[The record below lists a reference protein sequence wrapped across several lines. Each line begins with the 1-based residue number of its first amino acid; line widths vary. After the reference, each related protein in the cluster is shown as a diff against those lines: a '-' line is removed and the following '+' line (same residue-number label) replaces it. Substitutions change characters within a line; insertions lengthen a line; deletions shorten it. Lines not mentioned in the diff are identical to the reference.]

1 MIGAE
6 KRDARPRI
14 GDRVKLTGGHRFAGY
29 TAIYLGDKPFPFGG
43 KRPWVRL
50 ESGTCE
56 ECYVS
61 DPETQMR
68 KL

>member
-1 MIGAE
+1 MGVEQRE
-6 KRDARPRI
+6 KPRA

-29 TAIYLGDKPFPFGG
+29 TAVYLADKQFPFGG
-43 KRPWVRL
+43 IRPWVRL

-56 ECYVS
+56 ECYVP

>member
-6 KRDARPRI
+6 KRDERALP

-29 TAIYLGDKPFPFGG
+29 TAIYLADKEFPFGG

-56 ECYVS
+56 ECWVN